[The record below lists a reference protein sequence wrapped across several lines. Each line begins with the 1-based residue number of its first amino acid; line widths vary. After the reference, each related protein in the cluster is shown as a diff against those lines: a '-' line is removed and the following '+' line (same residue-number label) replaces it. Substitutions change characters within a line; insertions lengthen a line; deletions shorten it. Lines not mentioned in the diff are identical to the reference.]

1 MNKKNLKKMSSAL
14 KNKAASLAKKT
25 EAALK
30 NKGGLSLL
38 AMMLIVVCAA
48 TAAPFAHKAFIRSKV
63 GSRVY
68 MVRTSPTGGG
78 GTGFMVKA
86 PSGKSYLMTND
97 HVCAA
102 SKNGE
107 DMVVMTDS
115 GDWIPRR
122 ILHRSDKTDLCLLDG
137 MPGVEGLELA
147 SDSSVGDQVMA
158 VGHPALMPLTLSG
171 GEILGS
177 QDIMTLEFITLNEK
191 DLNCQKPKN
200 SIVKIG
206 ERIAFKGKD
215 LTIESIYACVNVTKS
230 AKITNLLIRPGSS
243 GSPMVNWKGQVE
255 GVMFAGDPFG
265 WGAAVSLQ
273 DVKSMLKM
281 Y

>member
-1 MNKKNLKKMSSAL
+1 MNKKNLKKMSNAL
-14 KNKAASLAKKT
+14 KKKAASLAKKT
-25 EAALK
+25 GAVLK
-30 NKGGLSLL
+30 NKGDLSLL
-38 AMMLIVVCAA
+38 AMMLIVVSAA
-48 TAAPFAHKAFIRSKV
+48 AAAPFAHKAFIRSKV

-68 MVRTSPTGGG
+68 MVRISPTGGG

-115 GDWIPRR
+115 GDWIPRK

-158 VGHPALMPLTLSG
+158 VGHPALMPLALSG

-177 QDIMTLEFITLNEK
+177 QDIMILDFVTLDKN
-191 DLNCQKPKN
+191 DPNCQKPKN
-200 SIVKIG
+200 SMVEVG
-206 ERIAFKGKD
+206 ERIVFKD
-215 LTIESIYACVNVTKS
+215 NNLAIEPVYGCVNVTKE
-230 AKITNLLIRPGSS
+230 AKITNLMIRPGSS

-255 GVMFAGDPFG
+255 GVMFAGDAFG
-265 WGAAVSLQ
+265 WGVAVSLQ